1 MLKRKPI
8 NTLST
13 NRPPFLWYPFIPFGI
28 PSVFQGQAGYGKT
41 TILFRVMAEL
51 SHGIYPPRLI
61 RGGIKDRAE
70 LTEWEQYAIECML
83 RTENSSI
90 ITEPVETVSHNGVPL
105 QGVDDEDLEETERE
119 APDLDPPFMRPV
131 GEPIKMVYIT
141 RENPDAEI
149 RRKYEMFGGDPDFLD
164 VIDETK
170 ERFTARKDQIKDLVG
185 DAKFVVIDPIF
196 PFVDGRLSSN
206 EDVDN
211 MMHDFEDVAQETGAA
226 ILLLNNL
233 TKNGTSDYNSGLGAS
248 NLKNI
253 TRSLFKLDKSK
264 QFLYLASI
272 KNNIASANGSIAV
285 LMDDVGRAGFM
296 NADRLKNVLSGTGGE
311 ADDEQYSDAIAA
323 AIDFLEKLLDEGPVP
338 SEEVFE
344 AAQKS
349 GISTSTL
356 NRAKKEAGVESR
368 RIAGNSTVWEWP
380 EM

>member
-1 MLKRKPI
+1 M
-8 NTLST
+8 
-13 NRPPFLWYPFIPFGI
+13 
-28 PSVFQGQAGYGKT
+28 
-41 TILFRVMAEL
+41 
-51 SHGIYPPRLI
+51 
-61 RGGIKDRAE
+61 
-70 LTEWEQYAIECML
+70 
-83 RTENSSI
+83 
-90 ITEPVETVSHNGVPL
+90 